1 MTLLFLKLFLLN
13 RRRTIN
19 LSFSDVQG
27 CQKPKTLM
35 SELSWCRYFPIQITN
50 IRKPGH
56 ASKPLDLALYVY
68 MNIAC
73 INMHTFNMQVKVCL
87 DVHPCRYDA
96 HSSRPRVSSMP

>member
-1 MTLLFLKLFLLN
+1 MFKDVKNSKLSCRNYHGAATSLSKLLTLEN
-13 RRRTIN
+13 QAN
-19 LSFSDVQG
+19 
-27 CQKPKTLM
+27 
-35 SELSWCRYFPIQITN
+35 
-50 IRKPGH
+50 